1 MPIVTLT
8 SDYGVGS
15 TYAAMLHGA
24 LHTAVP
30 GITVVDVT
38 HAVRRFDVVEAA
50 LLLGEIIPSF
60 PAGSVHLCGV
70 RAAAKERPLRAVRFA
85 GRWVLAADTGFFRL
99 MACGEPESV
108 VDLPPAPGGT
118 FPELDVFVPAA
129 VRLLSGDHP
138 AALGTLG
145 GELVHAESR
154 RPALEAGA
162 LVGGVVHVDGY
173 GNCVTNIHRRDFEQA
188 AAGRPFVIRLR
199 SARMEIRK
207 IHAFYEDVAPGERV
221 AVFNRKGLLEIAINS
236 HSVPGGR
243 GGADTLLGLAHGTT
257 VRSEFEG

>member
-30 GITVVDVT
+30 GVTVLDVT

-50 LLLGEIIPSF
+50 LLLGEVLPHF
-60 PAGSVHLCGV
+60 PVGSVHMCGV
-70 RAAAKERPLRAVRFA
+70 RAAAKDRPLRAVRFE
-85 GRWVLAADTGFFRL
+85 GRWVLACDTGFFRL
-99 MACGEPESV
+99 MECGEPESV
-108 VDLPPAPGGT
+108 VDLSSSGGGT
-118 FPELDVFVPAA
+118 FPEYDVFVPAT
-129 VRLLSGDHP
+129 VRLLAGEHP
-138 AALGTLG
+138 ATLGTVG

-154 RPALEAGA
+154 RPTLEAGA

-173 GNCVTNIHRRDFEQA
+173 GNCVTNIHRRDLEHA
-188 AAGRPFVIRLR
+188 AAGRSFVIRLR

-207 IHAFYEDVAPGERV
+207 VHAAYEDVAPGERV
-221 AVFNRKGLLEIAINS
+221 AVYNRRGFLEIAINS

-257 VRSEFEG
+257 VRIEFE